1 MRPCVLGN
9 TTVAWD
15 SSRPV
20 PWQRLIRDWLLYVGI
35 MAIVFYVIYRDD
47 LSAGPFI
54 GLLISGPMFV
64 LIGAVLAKF
73 GYQRKTMRDLRSEAE
88 ARRAAT
94 AVETKTTTTGPRA
107 KPAPT
112 RRTSTGPGRGGRG
125 STRPGK
131 KR

>member
-1 MRPCVLGN
+1 
-9 TTVAWD
+9 
-15 SSRPV
+15 V
-20 PWQRLIRDWLLYVGI
+20 PWQRLIRDWLIYVGI
-35 MAIVFYVIYRDD
+35 MALVFFFIYRDD

-54 GLLISGPMFV
+54 GLLISGPMFL

-73 GYQRKTMRDLRSEAE
+73 GYQRKTMRDLRAESE

-94 AVETKTTTTGPRA
+94 TVESKATTAGPRA

-131 KR
+131 RR